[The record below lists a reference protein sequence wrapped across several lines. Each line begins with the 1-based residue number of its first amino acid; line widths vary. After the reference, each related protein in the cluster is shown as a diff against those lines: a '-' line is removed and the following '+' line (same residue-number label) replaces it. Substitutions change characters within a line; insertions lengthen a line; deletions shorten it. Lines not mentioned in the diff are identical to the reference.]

1 MTIYQQQ
8 NVQHEGCTPLFYPAM
23 TAIQHNP
30 VIRTFAER
38 LRNAGKT
45 GKQIIVAAMRKLLH
59 LIYGV
64 VKNNAP
70 FDPNWGL
77 DR

>member
-1 MTIYQQQ
+1 M
-8 NVQHEGCTPLFYPAM
+8 NVQQFRTSECG
-23 TAIQHNP
+23 TANESEQREDSP